1 MGKESE
7 CTPHPHLTTGPPP
20 DPLQGASGIS
30 KARREE
36 EEDKGIASMDVPFH
50 DVH

>member
-1 MGKESE
+1 MYPPPS
-7 CTPHPHLTTGPPP
+7 PHNWTPP